1 MFEKFFEFF
10 SDGAGALPLAVLV
23 CAIPPAFI
31 LWLNV
36 TVIMRGN

>member
-1 MFEKFFEFF
+1 MFSRIVDFF

>member
-1 MFEKFFEFF
+1 MFSKIFDFF
-10 SDGAGALPLAVLV
+10 SDGAGALPLAILI
-23 CAIPPAFI
+23 CATPPALI

>member
-1 MFEKFFEFF
+1 MFSRIVEFF
-10 SDGAGALPLAVLV
+10 TDGAGALPLVLFILGAPIV
-23 CAIPPAFI
+23 FI